1 MRNIY
6 SVPLLVIL
14 LIITGS
20 FKSEAKNLS
29 SPNGKIEV
37 VMNIDKSDNDSYG
50 SASITV
56 KYRDDSINKTVID
69 KLILGLK
76 TDMQNLGDSLNLISV
91 SDNKEIIDDYIMI
104 TGKKSHCLNY
114 ATERIYTFENPK
126 KEKIDVIIR
135 AYNDGVVFRYKLSS
149 LAEGENLT
157 EEITTFPLET
167 GVKRWVQPYVI
178 DNEGFYTP
186 TLDGS
191 IDEKNGRNRHPNEWA
206 YPILVENDKSLYMM
220 ITEANISY
228 GQSASRIINKED
240 NNKYQIKIA
249 DAKVPISG
257 TWISPWR
264 LLIIGSLADIVES
277 TLVTDVSEPSKVT
290 DTSWI
295 VPGPASWIY
304 WAYNNGSNNF
314 QLVKEYVDL
323 AVEMNWPYNLI
334 DWKWNE
340 MGNGGNVDDA
350 LKYADEKGVKS
361 MLWYNSSTS
370 WNGEGAPGPLYVLNE
385 KESRVNEYK
394 MLHDKGVAGIKVDFF
409 NGDGHEEMNYYID
422 LLEDAIDYKLMLNFH
437 GAAIPRGWQRTY
449 PHMMTVEAVYG
460 AEWYNNLPL
469 LTNRAAKHNATLPF
483 TRNVIGS
490 MDYTPGTFTD
500 SQHPHITSHG
510 HELALT
516 VIFES
521 AIQHMP
527 DRPESYLTLPSPVK
541 EFLSKLPTAWDE
553 TKLLDGYP
561 GDYVVLARRKGTTW
575 YIGGLNGEE
584 SPQTLSFD
592 VSELVS
598 TFNKI
603 SIIKDGA
610 EERSFDFENITDIS
624 GIDQPLE
631 INCLPRG
638 GFVAIIE

>member
-1 MRNIY
+1 MKNIHT
-6 SVPLLVIL
+6 VLLLVML

-20 FKSEAKNLS
+20 LKSEAKNLS

-37 VMNIDKSDNDSYG
+37 LINIDRPDNDLYG

-56 KYRDDSINKTVID
+56 KYKDNSKSKTVID
-69 KLILGLK
+69 KLALGLK
-76 TDMQNLGDSLNLISV
+76 TDIQNLGDRLNLISM
-91 SDNKEIIDDYIMI
+91 SDNKEIIDDY
-104 TGKKSHCLNY
+104 
-114 ATERIYTFENPK
+114 
-126 KEKIDVIIR
+126 
-135 AYNDGVVFRYKLSS
+135 
-149 LAEGENLT
+149 
-157 EEITTFPLET
+157 
-167 GVKRWVQPYVI
+167 
-178 DNEGFYTP
+178 
-186 TLDGS
+186 
-191 IDEKNGRNRHPNEWA
+191 
-206 YPILVENDKSLYMM
+206 MM
-220 ITEANISY
+220 ITEANITY

-257 TWISPWR
+257 TWVSPWR

-290 DTSWI
+290 NTSWI

-361 MLWYNSSTS
+361 MLWYNSSTN
-370 WNGEGAPGPLYVLNE
+370 WNGEGAPGPLYILNE

-437 GAAIPRGWQRTY
+437 GATIPRGWQRTY

-516 VIFES
+516 VVFES

-527 DRPESYLTLPSPVK
+527 DRPESYLTLPNPVK

-592 VSELVS
+592 VNELVS
-598 TFNKI
+598 TFNNI

-631 INCLPRG
+631 VNCLSRG
-638 GFVAIIE
+638 GFVSIIE